1 MKTIIISIF
10 LSLFTATILLPQQT
24 IAQTTTEYKFW
35 VSLTDKNN
43 SPYSVGQ
50 PLDFL
55 SQRAID
61 RRNAQNI
68 IITTQDLPVN
78 PSYLTDIR
86 NTGVSIIGT
95 SKWMNGV
102 LVLTADSLKADDI
115 AALSCVDEVIWVGK
129 YTSSVKSSLHGGGE
143 SIAIEP
149 REDEIAYIKEM
160 NFQNGIDYGFGYNQA
175 NMLAV
180 DYLHDLGHKGDGK
193 LIAVLDAGFYH
204 VDVLTA
210 FDSLFFQGKIL
221 GSHDVSEPGNNVFNE
236 STHGMSVLSCMG
248 ANVPGKMVGTA
259 PHASYWLIRTEES
272 AQEQIVEE
280 YNWLIGAEFADS
292 VGADMINS
300 SLGYTEYDNPIWNH
314 TYANMDGNTTIVTKA
329 ADLAASKGIL
339 VCNSAGNSG
348 NKTWRYIGA
357 PADADSILT
366 VGGTDSQGIHTA
378 FSSHGYSFD
387 GRVKPDVVGQAEA
400 TIVAN
405 SGNSF
410 GPGNGT
416 SFSSPVVCG
425 AVASLWSANPDLTN
439 MEIIDAV
446 QKSADRYPNPDTLY
460 GYGIPNLAAANIYL
474 SGGQLHDFDTD
485 DDIDIMP
492 NPFSNKIHIIF
503 NSTDSSELTIELM
516 NTQGSL
522 LVYMDKLQRI
532 KGYNY
537 YAVPHLSRLAS
548 GMYIVRVSSV
558 QKVFT
563 KKMMKVD

>member
-1 MKTIIISIF
+1 MKNIIISIF
-10 LSLFTATILLPQQT
+10 LSFFTTTILLPQQT

-43 SPYSVGQ
+43 SPYSVNQ

-78 PSYLTDIR
+78 PTYITDVR
-86 NTGVSIIGT
+86 NTGVNIIGT
-95 SKWMNGV
+95 SRWMNGI
-102 LVLTADSLKADDI
+102 LVLTTDSSKAADL
-115 AALSCVDEVIWVGK
+115 AALTCVDEVVWVGK
-129 YTSSVKSSLHGGGE
+129 YTYLVKSFSNGGGD
-143 SIAIEP
+143 AIKLEQT
-149 REDEIAYIKEM
+149 EDEMDYIK
-160 NFQNGIDYGFGYNQA
+160 NTNLQNGIDYGFGYNQA
-175 NMLAV
+175 TMLAV

-193 LIAVLDAGFYH
+193 IIAVLDAGFYR
-204 VDVLTA
+204 VDVLSA
-210 FDSLFFQGKIL
+210 FDSLFFQSRIL
-221 GSHDVSEPGNNVFNE
+221 GTHDVSQPGNNVFNE

-259 PHASYWLIRTEES
+259 PHASYWLIRTEEA

-300 SLGYTEYDNPIWNH
+300 SLGYTEYDYPIWNH
-314 TYANMDGNTTIVTKA
+314 TYADMDGNTTIATKA
-329 ADLAASKGIL
+329 ADIAASKGIL

-348 NKTWRYIGA
+348 DKTWRYIGA

-366 VGGTDSQGIHTA
+366 VGGTDKNGIHTS
-378 FSSHGYSFD
+378 FSSHGYSYD
-387 GRVKPDVVGQAEA
+387 GRVKPTVVAQAEA

-405 SGNSF
+405 TGNSF

-416 SFSSPVVCG
+416 SFSSPVLCG
-425 AVASLWSANPDLTN
+425 AVCSLWSANPDLTN

-446 QKSADRYPNPDTLY
+446 QKSADRYANPDTLY
-460 GYGIPNLAAANIYL
+460 GYGIPNLAAANIFL
-474 SGGQLHDFDTD
+474 SGGKLHDFDTD

-492 NPFSNKIHIIF
+492 NPFSDKIHIIF
-503 NSTDSSELTIELM
+503 NSIDSSELTIELM

-537 YAVPHLSRLAS
+537 YAIPHLARLSS
-548 GMYIVRVSSV
+548 GMYIVRVSSG

-563 KKMMKVD
+563 KKLMKID